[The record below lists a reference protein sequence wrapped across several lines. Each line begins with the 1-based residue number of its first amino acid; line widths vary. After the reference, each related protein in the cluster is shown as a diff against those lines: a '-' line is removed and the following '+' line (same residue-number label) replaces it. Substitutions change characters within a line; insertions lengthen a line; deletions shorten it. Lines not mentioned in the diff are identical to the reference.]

1 MAIKIKSL
9 EVDKLS
15 KESLKNGF
23 LYKDLFLDISP
34 QYSYNKQ
41 LHKKEYVKD
50 IQALFD
56 IKSVKNSIKNAFL
69 TSPGEKLLNPTY
81 GIDLRRFLF
90 QPITVFTTDI
100 IRSEISSKLPIMEPR
115 VTVSNIQVNGI
126 PDENKIDIEFQI
138 DVPSLN
144 VYGLQLK
151 SQLSNTG
158 YVIL

>member
-15 KESLKNGF
+15 QDSIKNGF

-34 QYSYNKQ
+34 EYSYNKQ

-56 IKSVKNSIKNAFL
+56 IESVKNSIKNAFL
-69 TSPGEKLLNPTY
+69 TSPGEKILNPTY

-90 QPITVFTTDI
+90 RPITVFIEDI
-100 IRSEISSKLPIMEPR
+100 IRSEITSKLPIMEPR
-115 VTVSNIQVNGI
+115 VTVSNVVVNGI
-126 PDENKIDIEFQI
+126 PDQNQIDIEFEI